1 MVIIETERL
10 VIRPFKKT
18 DFLDYHNLNSDQ
30 RNFEF
35 ELFQACSIDDSEI
48 KFNYWLERNL
58 EFDGQI
64 GTTEFCIEDREQK
77 KLIGVISGLY
87 RDLNS
92 KILEIGI
99 NIGFENINKGYG
111 FEALTAYIA
120 YAFSEAN
127 IHRIFASTDTR
138 NAACIRLLE
147 KLQMTKEG
155 VLRKNVLMPDGKY
168 YDEVLYSILFDDF
181 N

>member
-1 MVIIETERL
+1 MIIETERL
-10 VIRPFKKT
+10 VIRPLKKT

-35 ELFQACSIDDSEI
+35 ELSQPCSIDESEI
-48 KFNYWLERNL
+48 RFNSWLERNL

-64 GTTEFCIEDREQK
+64 GTTEFCIEDRGEK

-99 NIGFENINKGYG
+99 SISYDHRNKGYG

-120 YAFSEAN
+120 YAFSTVN

-147 KLQMTKEG
+147 KLNMTKEG
-155 VLRKNVLMPDGKY
+155 ILRKNVLMPDAKY
-168 YDEVLYSILFDDF
+168 YDEVLYSILFDDLA
-181 N
+181 

>member
-1 MVIIETERL
+1 MILETERL
-10 VIRPFKKT
+10 VIRPLKET
-18 DFLDYHNLNSDQ
+18 DFLEYHNLNSDQ
-30 RNFEF
+30 RNIEF
-35 ELFQACSIDDSEI
+35 ELFQPYSIEESEI
-48 KFNYWLERNL
+48 KLNYWLERNL

-64 GTTEFCIEDREQK
+64 GTTEFCIEDRVQQ

-99 NIGFENINKGYG
+99 SISYDYTNKGFGY
-111 FEALTAYIA
+111 EALAAYIN
-120 YAFSEAN
+120 YAFSKTDV
-127 IHRIFASTDTR
+127 HRIFASTDTS

-155 VLRKNVLMPDGKY
+155 VLRKNVLRPDGNY
-168 YDEVLYSILFDDF
+168 YDEALYSILLDDIT
-181 N
+181 